1 MWLRRIR
8 VKKGNWMVSLKA
20 KNIIILLKEWIIDAV
35 ERKQRESDQVAEEDA
50 FNNNQKKTNLSSDCV
65 NKGDNINSR
74 SGKKFLRIFLVPVIH
89 ITLFP
94 IIQFLVN
101 YQIRQKVLWTGLQ
114 RSAKRWRHQIK
125 YCQLPTVMRRQQ
137 IQRLSTLFGKNWK
150 EREM

>member
-1 MWLRRIR
+1 M
-8 VKKGNWMVSLKA
+8 
-20 KNIIILLKEWIIDAV
+20 

-101 YQIRQKVLWTGLQ
+101 YQIRQKVL
-114 RSAKRWRHQIK
+114 
-125 YCQLPTVMRRQQ
+125 
-137 IQRLSTLFGKNWK
+137 
-150 EREM
+150 